1 MLNNR
6 RFIRCSYSYGAAVQN
21 ENEEW
26 KEITVE
32 NISAGGLN
40 FLIKTAKFRSGE
52 ELNFKLEVESPDKSN
67 IMYTTKA
74 KGKIVRMTSREDGRF
89 EYGVEFT
96 QKDMSTL
103 GEIIRFAMA

>member
-6 RFIRCSYSYGAAVQN
+6 RFIRCTYSYGAAVKN
-21 ENEEW
+21 ENEDW

-40 FLIKTAKFRSGE
+40 FLIKTAKFRTGE
-52 ELNFKLEVESPDKSN
+52 ELNFKLEVDPVGKGQIEFET
-67 IMYTTKA
+67 IA
-74 KGKIVRMTSREDGRF
+74 KGKIVRMTSRDDGRF

-96 QKDMSTL
+96 EKDITSL